1 MRSGGEGGVSREGGR
16 ARRAEIQSRLLGAL
30 AVDERGVSREN
41 GVSREG
47 GQARRVQVDKRLLW
61 VLAIAA
67 GAVLTLFVLW
77 IGPWLFTRHPAL
89 PSLTSRNSRPR
100 TMFARHSCKPLRAS
114 RWPVAR
120 SSPIAGSGSLPRR
133 CSSSPKGGSRRPDT
147 ASTELRPTRDQWI
160 RSLPGRARSRPYRAR
175 RPGLH
180 FPRHAGP
187 HSLDAT
193 VQLP

>member
-30 AVDERGVSREN
+30 TVGERGVSREN

-77 IGPWLFTRHPAL
+77 IGPWLFTRHPSSAL
-89 PSLTSRNSRPR
+89 TDEQKLAAKNDVR
-100 TMFARHSCKPLRAS
+100 TTLVQAVAGLAVAGGAIVTYRRFRVAPTKVFEFAKGRFAQTRHRVHRAS
-114 RWPVAR
+114 
-120 SSPIAGSGSLPRR
+120 
-133 CSSSPKGGSRRPDT
+133 PDT
-147 ASTELRPTRDQWI
+147 
-160 RSLPGRARSRPYRAR
+160 
-175 RPGLH
+175 
-180 FPRHAGP
+180 
-187 HSLDAT
+187 
-193 VQLP
+193 

>member
-77 IGPWLFTRHPAL
+77 IGPWLFTRHPSSAL
-89 PSLTSRNSRPR
+89 TDEQKLAAKNEVR
-100 TMFARHSCKPLRAS
+100 TTLVQAVAGLA
-114 RWPVAR
+114 VAGAR

-160 RSLPGRARSRPYRAR
+160 RSLPGRARSRPCRAR
-175 RPGLH
+175 RPTLR
-180 FPRHAGP
+180 FPTSRR
-187 HSLDAT
+187 SS
-193 VQLP
+193 QS